1 MGANQRNYP
10 VPDHGDDETRSPGTI
25 SGNRGRSL
33 IEMTVN
39 RTGVLDSGVTRFERA
54 ALALVGVLV
63 ASLVAASLI
72 HPRGQVPSV
81 ARVSI
86 AIPKPSPPVA
96 KPGAVAQPLQSV
108 SSLLAS
114 FRRLGYDLEKVGT
127 GDGRVPPY
135 FVSRMPADLGQVPDV
150 KVRKAV
156 FLQAVLPLILQVNEE
171 ILAERRRLLGLRA
184 RSRSG
189 LSLGQVDRLWLAV
202 MADRY
207 GEKRFDDLSRR
218 VDIIPPSLALAQA
231 AEETG
236 WGTSRFARQG
246 NAIFGQ
252 RTYTKEGDMVP
263 RRRDQGKNHRVKA
276 FNSLLDSVRSYA
288 LNLNSH
294 WAYGAFRR
302 TRAAMRNEDAPLDG
316 SVLAGHLMRFSER
329 GQAYV
334 KTIRTIISVNKLAR
348 LDGARLASGRPSI

>member
-1 MGANQRNYP
+1 MI
-10 VPDHGDDETRSPGTI
+10 PGI
-25 SGNRGRSL
+25 
-33 IEMTVN
+33 
-39 RTGVLDSGVTRFERA
+39 TRFERA

-86 AIPKPSPPVA
+86 AIPKPSPPVV
-96 KPGAVAQPLQSV
+96 KPAVVAAPLLQSV
-108 SSLLAS
+108 GSLLAS

-135 FVSRMPADLGQVPDV
+135 FVSRMPADLGEVPDV

-156 FLQAVLPLILQVNEE
+156 FLRTVLPLILRVNED
-171 ILAERRRLLGLRA
+171 ILAERRRLDGVRA
-184 RSRSG
+184 RLRSG
-189 LSLGQVDRLWLAV
+189 RDPDQVDLFWLAV

-207 GEKRFDDLSRR
+207 GETRIDELARR
-218 VDIIPPSLALAQA
+218 VDIIPPSLALAQS
-231 AEETG
+231 AEESG
-236 WGTSRFARQG
+236 WGTSRFVRQG
-246 NAIFGQ
+246 NAVFGQ
-252 RTYTKEGDMVP
+252 RTFTKQGDMVP
-263 RRRDQGKNHRVKA
+263 QRRDEGKKHRVKA

-288 LNLNSH
+288 LTLNSH

-302 TRAAMRNEDAPLDG
+302 ARAAMRNEGASLDG
-316 SVLAGHLMRFSER
+316 SVLAGHLIRYSER

-334 KTIRTIISVNKLAR
+334 KTIRSIISVNKLDR
-348 LDGARLASGRPSI
+348 LDGARLAPEPPSI